1 MTRAL
6 CGHPTSNGPCNM
18 RKGHNAPYHR
28 NSDRRKPMEWRIKY
42 DDKILEFGEGRVEF
56 GYALTKY
63 LEQHDTLVIEVAK

>member
-1 MTRAL
+1 
-6 CGHPTSNGPCNM
+6 
-18 RKGHNAPYHR
+18 
-28 NSDRRKPMEWRIKY
+28 MEWRIKY